1 MFCIIYYVIFVYV
14 SLSITIKNIGP
25 RFHYS
30 LGINRTNLSNLRIQ
44 NEIVIFNKN
53 PPPNCKLEV
62 FGKNNNIWIIT
73 WTGLPGTIY
82 AGEEYKIKVIL
93 PNGYP
98 LKPPIIYFLQPTP
111 VHKHVYSNGDICLN
125 SIGHDYIPS
134 ASISSFI
141 LSIISMLSSAKEK
154 SLPIDNHL
162 HVDLPPGTSEG
173 GFLYHDDKC

>member
-1 MFCIIYYVIFVYV
+1 MFYIIYYVIFAAFRP
-14 SLSITIKNIGP
+14 SLSINVIGP
-25 RFHYS
+25 RFRYC

-62 FGKNNNIWIIT
+62 YGKNNNIWIIT
-73 WTGLPGTIY
+73 WVGLPGTIY
-82 AGEEYKIKVIL
+82 AGEEYKIKVML

-162 HVDLPPGTSEG
+162 RNLQILFINISR
-173 GFLYHDDKC
+173 Y